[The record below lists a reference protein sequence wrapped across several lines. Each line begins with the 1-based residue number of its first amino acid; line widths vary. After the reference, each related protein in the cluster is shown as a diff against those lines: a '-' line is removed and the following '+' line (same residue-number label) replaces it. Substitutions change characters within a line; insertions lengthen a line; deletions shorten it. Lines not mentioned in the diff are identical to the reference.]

1 MRRPYVI
8 IIAAVVLLSLGWT
21 GYWFWI
27 RDRIATEMELW
38 IAARRAEGIE
48 ISDAGRHIGGFPLRI
63 EIVVEQPKVAQRTL
77 WSWSAPRLRAFI
89 QPWNL
94 TRVIF
99 DLGPSQAIEWT
110 EAGQPRRA
118 ELSGERALASTHF
131 SRDGRLQTAAA
142 DLTKPVLT
150 DSGLG
155 ESKAER
161 LQLHLR
167 ANHGETPDRPEGSFG
182 FAVQADKL
190 RIPQA
195 LKTPLGSDIAALKIV
210 TTLPPPLPPI
220 DRRELAAWRDA
231 GGVVNVDQLEITWGP
246 LDASGNGTVTLDR
259 DMRPLFSFGTSIRGF
274 NPTVDA
280 YTQAGLLKPNQATGL
295 KMALAALAKPDAKGR
310 PTAQMPIAGQDGRLY
325 VGPFGVAGL
334 PVLFPTD

>member
-1 MRRPYVI
+1 MRRPYIV

-27 RDRIATEMELW
+27 RDRIAAEMELW

-48 ISDAGRHIGGFPLRI
+48 ISDTGRRIGGFPMRL
-63 EIVVEQPKVAQRTL
+63 EVVVDQPKVSQPAL
-77 WSWSAPRLRAFI
+77 WSWSAPRLQVFI

-94 TRVIF
+94 THVIF
-99 DLGPSQAIEWT
+99 DLGPAQVFEWT
-110 EAGQPRRA
+110 EAGLPRKA
-118 ELSGERALASTHF
+118 ALNGERALASAHF

-150 DSGLG
+150 DSSFG
-155 ESKAER
+155 ESRAER
-161 LQLHLR
+161 AQIHLR
-167 ANHGETPDRPEGSFG
+167 ANHGETPERAEGSFG
-182 FAVQADKL
+182 FAVQADKM
-190 RIPQA
+190 RVPPA
-195 LKTPLGSDIAALKIV
+195 LMTPLGSEIAALKIV

-220 DRRELAAWRDA
+220 DRRQLAAWRDA

-246 LDASGNGTVTLDR
+246 LDASANGTLTLDR

-280 YTQAGLLKPNQATGL
+280 YTQAGLLKPNQASGL
-295 KMALAALAKPDAKGR
+295 KMALTALAKPDAKGR
-310 PTAQMPIAGQDGRLY
+310 PTAQIPIAGQDGRLY
-325 VGPFGVAGL
+325 VGPFGVANL
-334 PVLFPTD
+334 PVLFPAD